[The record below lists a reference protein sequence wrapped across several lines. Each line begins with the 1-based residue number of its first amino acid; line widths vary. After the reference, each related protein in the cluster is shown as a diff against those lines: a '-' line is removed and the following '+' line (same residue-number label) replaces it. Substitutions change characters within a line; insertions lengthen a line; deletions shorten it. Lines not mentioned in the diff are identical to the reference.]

1 MAVRI
6 LKERMGKSQ
15 QDALHRPAPTSSCSG
30 SFESWRSGMT
40 DDVHYLTVEGL
51 REHEERLNYLRN
63 VRRQEVAE
71 RLRLAL
77 EEGGELVENAEYEDA
92 KNEQAFI
99 EGEIMRLEMILSN
112 AQIIE
117 QDSKNDT
124 IGLGSIVTVQEVG
137 TDETEVYHLVGA
149 AEANPRA
156 GKISFKSPLGRAL
169 MDHKVGERITVE
181 APDGAIEFVVKAIE

>member
-1 MAVRI
+1 MA
-6 LKERMGKSQ
+6 
-15 QDALHRPAPTSSCSG
+15 
-30 SFESWRSGMT
+30 
-40 DDVHYLTVEGL
+40 DDVHYLTREGL
-51 REHEERLNYLRN
+51 REYEERLNYLRN

-117 QDSKNDT
+117 EDGPKDT
-124 IGLGSIVTVQEVG
+124 VGLGDTVHIQEVG
-137 TDETEVYHLVGA
+137 ADTVEVYTLVGA

-169 MDHKVGERITVE
+169 MDKRVGDKVVVE
-181 APDGAIEFVVKAIE
+181 APDGPITFEIKAIE

>member
-1 MAVRI
+1 MADEI
-6 LKERMGKSQ
+6 
-15 QDALHRPAPTSSCSG
+15 
-30 SFESWRSGMT
+30 
-40 DDVHYLTVEGL
+40 HYLTPEGL
-51 REHEERLNYLRN
+51 KENEKRLDFLRN

-112 AQIIE
+112 AQLIDENGPKDIV
-117 QDSKNDT
+117 
-124 IGLGSIVTVQEVG
+124 GLGDRVTVQEVG
-137 TDETEVYHLVGA
+137 TDMLEVYILVGA

-156 GKISFKSPLGRAL
+156 GKISHKSPLGRAL
-169 MDHKVGERITVE
+169 MDRHVGDRVMVE
-181 APDGAIEFVVKAIE
+181 APDGDIEFEIKGIE

>member
-1 MAVRI
+1 MV
-6 LKERMGKSQ
+6 
-15 QDALHRPAPTSSCSG
+15 
-30 SFESWRSGMT
+30 
-40 DDVHYLTVEGL
+40 DDVHYLTPEGL
-51 REHEERLNYLRN
+51 QEYEERLNYLRN

-117 QDSKNDT
+117 ASPHKD
-124 IGLGSIVTVQEVG
+124 IVGLGDVVTVQEIG
-137 TDETEVYHLVGA
+137 ADSTEVYVLVGA

-169 MDHKVGERITVE
+169 MDRRVGDRVVVE
-181 APDGAIEFVVKAIE
+181 APDGDITFEIKAIE

>member
-1 MAVRI
+1 MAEDI
-6 LKERMGKSQ
+6 
-15 QDALHRPAPTSSCSG
+15 
-30 SFESWRSGMT
+30 
-40 DDVHYLTVEGL
+40 HYLTPEGL
-51 REHEERLNYLRN
+51 KEYENRLDFLRN
-63 VRRQEVAE
+63 TRRQEVAE

-117 QDSKNDT
+117 AGSKD
-124 IGLGSIVTVQEVG
+124 IVGLGDKVTVQEVG
-137 TDETEVYHLVGA
+137 TQNVEVYYLVGA

-156 GKISFKSPLGRAL
+156 GKISHKSPLGRAL
-169 MDHKVGERITVE
+169 MDHHIGDRVVVE
-181 APDGAIEFVVKAIE
+181 APDGNISFEIKAIE

>member
-1 MAVRI
+1 MADEI
-6 LKERMGKSQ
+6 
-15 QDALHRPAPTSSCSG
+15 
-30 SFESWRSGMT
+30 
-40 DDVHYLTVEGL
+40 HYLTPEGL
-51 REHEERLNYLRN
+51 KEYEKRLDFLRN

-112 AQIIE
+112 AQLIDENGPKDIV
-117 QDSKNDT
+117 
-124 IGLGSIVTVQEVG
+124 GLGDRVTVQEVG
-137 TDETEVYHLVGA
+137 TDMLEVYILVGA

-156 GKISFKSPLGRAL
+156 GKISHKSPLGRAL
-169 MDHKVGERITVE
+169 MDRHVGDRVMVE
-181 APDGAIEFVVKAIE
+181 APDGDIEFEIKGIE

>member
-1 MAVRI
+1 MA
-6 LKERMGKSQ
+6 
-15 QDALHRPAPTSSCSG
+15 
-30 SFESWRSGMT
+30 
-40 DDVHYLTVEGL
+40 DDVHYLTPEGL
-51 REHEERLNYLRN
+51 REYEERLNYLRN

-117 QDSKNDT
+117 DNGPKDVV
-124 IGLGSIVTVQEVG
+124 GLGDTVTIQEVG
-137 TDETEVYHLVGA
+137 ADSVEVYTLVGA

-156 GKISFKSPLGRAL
+156 GKISYKSPLGRAL
-169 MDHKVGERITVE
+169 MDKRVGDKVVVE
-181 APDGAIEFVVKAIE
+181 APDGPITFEIKAIE

>member
-1 MAVRI
+1 
-6 LKERMGKSQ
+6 
-15 QDALHRPAPTSSCSG
+15 
-30 SFESWRSGMT
+30 MT

-51 REHEERLNYLRN
+51 QEHEERLSFLRN

-117 QDSKNDT
+117 QDAKNDAVS
-124 IGLGSIVTVQEVG
+124 LGSLVTVQEVG
-137 TDETEVYHLVGA
+137 VDSVEVYHLVGA

-156 GKISFKSPLGRAL
+156 GKISYKSPLGRAL
-169 MDHKVGERITVE
+169 MSHKVGARVTVE
-181 APDGAIEFVVKAIE
+181 APDGDLEFVIKAIE

>member
-1 MAVRI
+1 MAD
-6 LKERMGKSQ
+6 E
-15 QDALHRPAPTSSCSG
+15 
-30 SFESWRSGMT
+30 
-40 DDVHYLTVEGL
+40 VHYLTPEGL
-51 REHEERLNYLRN
+51 REYEERLNYLRN

-117 QDSKNDT
+117 DNGPKDVV
-124 IGLGSIVTVQEVG
+124 GLGDTVTIQEVG
-137 TDETEVYHLVGA
+137 ADSVEVYTLVGA

-156 GKISFKSPLGRAL
+156 GKISYKSPLGRAL
-169 MDHKVGERITVE
+169 MDKRVGDKVVVE
-181 APDGAIEFVVKAIE
+181 APDGPITFEIKAIE